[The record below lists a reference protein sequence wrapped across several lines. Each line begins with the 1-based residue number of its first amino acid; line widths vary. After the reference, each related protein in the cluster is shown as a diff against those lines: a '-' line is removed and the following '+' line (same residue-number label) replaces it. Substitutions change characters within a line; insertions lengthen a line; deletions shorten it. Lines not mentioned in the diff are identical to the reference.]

1 MKDFKQLLK
10 ENNIKVTPQRNLI
23 YRELLNLEGHPSAD
37 IVFNKVKKT
46 FPNISYDTVYR
57 TLLTFSKIGIVD
69 IVEGYGEPKR
79 FDTNV
84 NKHHHFRCLNCNKI
98 VDIYE
103 DCFDDLKIPDKVM
116 EKFKVLKSKVILE
129 GICDECDNN
138 G

>member
-1 MKDFKQLLK
+1 MKY
-10 ENNIKVTPQRNLI
+10 NNIYI
-23 YRELLNLEGHPSAD
+23 
-37 IVFNKVKKT
+37 FNKVKKT

-69 IVEGYGEPKR
+69 IVEGYGEPRR

-98 VDIYE
+98 IDIYE
-103 DCFDDLKIPDKVM
+103 DYFDDLKIPDKVM